1 VARRRGRD
9 FNVFSLSFLDIMAC
23 GLGSVVLLFV
33 IINHAA
39 ERRALAK
46 TEQLLASAALLEQD
60 VSASETRLGEARENL
75 RTTEQAL
82 ANARE
87 QVASVAEELN
97 QTVTEL
103 NRYDKET
110 LARERNIN
118 TLKADLKAVETDLK
132 RLESSRAD
140 RYEKGNA
147 TRAFKG
153 EGDRQYLTGLKVGG
167 SNILILLDAS
177 ASMLEETIVNVLRRR
192 NLPDGEKIRSRK
204 WQRGVAAVEWLVT
217 EIPPASQF
225 QIYTFNVKA
234 APLIPDTDGQWLKAA
249 GGKLI
254 DKALVNLRRIV
265 PQDGTSLHN
274 ALAAVAR
281 LKPRPDNL
289 YLITDG
295 LPTQGQYSPRGGTVS
310 AKARMGHFQS
320 AVKQLP
326 GGIPVNVI
334 LLPMEGD
341 PFAASAYW
349 VLAQT
354 TNGAFLSPASDWP

>member
-1 VARRRGRD
+1 MARARRRD
-9 FNVFSLSFLDIMAC
+9 FSVFSLSFLDIMAC

-46 TEQLLASAALLEQD
+46 AEEMLASAALLEQE
-60 VSASETRLGEARENL
+60 VSAGEAHLSEAQENL
-75 RTTEQAL
+75 RSAEQAL
-82 ANARE
+82 ANARD
-87 QVASVAEELN
+87 QVASVAEELD
-97 QTVTEL
+97 QAKTEL
-103 NRYDKET
+103 GRFDKET
-110 LARERNIN
+110 LARKRNVN
-118 TLKADLKAVETDLK
+118 ALKADLKAVEADLK

-140 RYEKGNA
+140 RYQRGNA
-147 TRAFKG
+147 TRAFRG

-177 ASMLEETIVNVLRRR
+177 ASMLDETIVNVLRRR
-192 NLPDGEKIRSRK
+192 NLPEGEKARSRK
-204 WQRGVAAVEWLVT
+204 WRRAVATVEWLVT

-234 APLIPDTDGQWLKAA
+234 APLIPDSDGQWLKAA
-249 GGKLI
+249 GGKLL
-254 DKALVNLRRIV
+254 DKALMNLRRIV
-265 PQDGTSLHN
+265 PRDGTSLHN
-274 ALAAVAR
+274 AVAAVAR
-281 LKPRPDNL
+281 LNPRPDNL

-295 LPTQGQYSPRGGTVS
+295 LPTQGKNTARGGTVS
-310 AKARMGHFQS
+310 AKARMGHFRG

-326 GGIPVNVI
+326 RGIPVNVI
-334 LLPMEGD
+334 LFPMEGD

-349 VLAQT
+349 VLAQA